1 MQPPIHR
8 TTPGML
14 AKKRAQVAGDRV
26 KANGFRDE
34 RGPLLTRLGEVDH
47 LVRKYDWAV
56 ESGAVEVVEMMEKM
70 AREKA
75 EDRRRAIAAEARGKQ
90 QPYRAIAS
98 PDVAGP
104 SRARPSSPRGG
115 APRAISSPRGPY
127 VGTIPKFRDRG
138 SAAQEERGKPVGT
151 GGGVGAGAEARA
163 RGGDL
168 GPEAVLT
175 SPTITALQG
184 QGMPMGTGW

>member
-1 MQPPIHR
+1 MMQPPIHR

-138 SAAQEERGKPVGT
+138 SVAQEER
-151 GGGVGAGAEARA
+151 ARHREACGY
-163 RGGDL
+163 RGGEWEQEQK
-168 GPEAVLT
+168 PE
-175 SPTITALQG
+175 QER
-184 QGMPMGTGW
+184 GT